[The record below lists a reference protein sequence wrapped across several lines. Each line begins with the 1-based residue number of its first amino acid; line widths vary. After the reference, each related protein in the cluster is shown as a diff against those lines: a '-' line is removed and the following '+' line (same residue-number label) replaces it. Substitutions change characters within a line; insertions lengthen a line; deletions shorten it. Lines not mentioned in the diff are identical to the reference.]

1 LPTSRSRPRRTA
13 NRRPAAPTART
24 TAPRPTA
31 ARRTAAAPAASPG
44 TTRGWLERVSS
55 PLLTRLT
62 RAPRWLVAV
71 VSAAVLLGGLIAAVP
86 WGPLLLG
93 LVTLFLGWLLFL
105 AWPALDAGGRAI
117 RAAVVVLAFAATIGR
132 AVGTF

>member
-24 TAPRPTA
+24 TAPGPAASRPPP
-31 ARRTAAAPAASPG
+31 APAAPVG
-44 TTRGWLERVSS
+44 GIRGSLERASS

-62 RAPRWLVAV
+62 RAPRWLVGV
-71 VSAAVLLGGLIAAVP
+71 VSAAVLLGGLVAPLP

-93 LVTLFLGWLLFL
+93 LVALFLGWLLLL

-117 RAAVVVLAFAATIGR
+117 RAAVVVLALAATIGR
-132 AVGTF
+132 AVGAF

>member
-1 LPTSRSRPRRTA
+1 MSSHRPRPRRTP
-13 NRRPAAPTART
+13 NRRPAAPAVRT
-24 TAPRPTA
+24 RAPGLTA
-31 ARRTAAAPAASPG
+31 ARRPTPALPDKPSGIGASLGRASTAVLL
-44 TTRGWLERVSS
+44 WLS
-55 PLLTRLT
+55 
-62 RAPRWLVAV
+62 RAPRWLVGLVA
-71 VSAAVLLGGLIAAVP
+71 AAVLLGGLIAPLP

>member
-24 TAPRPTA
+24 TAPRPA
-31 ARRTAAAPAASPG
+31 ASRPPPAPAAPVG
-44 TTRGWLERVSS
+44 GIRGSLERASS

-62 RAPRWLVAV
+62 RAPRWLVGV
-71 VSAAVLLGGLIAAVP
+71 VSAAVLLGGLVAPLP

-93 LVTLFLGWLLFL
+93 LVALFLGWLLLL

-117 RAAVVVLAFAATIGR
+117 RAAVVVLALAATIGR
-132 AVGTF
+132 AVGAF

>member
-24 TAPRPTA
+24 TAPRPA
-31 ARRTAAAPAASPG
+31 ARRPAPAPTAPAG
-44 TTRGWLERVSS
+44 GIRGSLERASS

-62 RAPRWLVAV
+62 RAPRWLVGV
-71 VSAAVLLGGLIAAVP
+71 VSAAVLLGGLLAPLP
-86 WGPLLLG
+86 WGPMLLG
-93 LVTLFLGWLLFL
+93 MVALFLGWLLLL

-117 RAAVVVLAFAATIGR
+117 RAAVVVLALAATIGR
-132 AVGTF
+132 AVGAF